1 MKARVYVTYKSG
13 VLDPQGKAVRGGLNT
28 LGFGEVGDVRQGK
41 YFEIR
46 LEPEAP
52 GNHEKDV
59 AWARARVEEMCKKL
73 LANPVME
80 DFRIEID
87 GVA

>member
-1 MKARVYVTYKSG
+1 MKARVYVTYKPG

-28 LGFGEVGDVRQGK
+28 LGFAEVGDVRQGK

-46 LEPEAP
+46 LE
-52 GNHEKDV
+52 EKD
-59 AWARARVEEMCKKL
+59 AGKAKQRVEEMCRKL

-80 DFRIEID
+80 DFRIELD
-87 GVA
+87 AS

>member
-1 MKARVYVTYKSG
+1 MRARVYVTYKSG

-46 LEPEAP
+46 LEERDAT
-52 GNHEKDV
+52 K
-59 AWARARVEEMCKKL
+59 ARARVEEMCKKL

-87 GVA
+87 AA